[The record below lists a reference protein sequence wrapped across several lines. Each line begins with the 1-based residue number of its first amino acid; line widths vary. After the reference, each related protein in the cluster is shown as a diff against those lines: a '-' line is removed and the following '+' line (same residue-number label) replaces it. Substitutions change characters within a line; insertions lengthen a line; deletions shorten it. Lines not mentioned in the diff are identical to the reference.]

1 MGNNGWSRVTY
12 KGQTAYMYTK
22 LLTTSAATGD
32 DRMTQQMAI
41 ANGLKEW
48 EYTKDSWK
56 GVADALKAAKKLENS
71 KNTDKRKAA
80 ADALEKA
87 MASLVSMNYSAL
99 EEVIAKAKE
108 QISSHEAYDMV
119 DRLREAVTKGE
130 QLRFSG
136 DQDQVD
142 ATAEL
147 IGAMVEELAALR
159 EQNTDVL
166 GWIVIPNTKVSY
178 PLVQGEDNDY
188 YLNHTW
194 RKTRSVVG
202 AIFMEQQS
210 SADLTDFNTII
221 YGHRMNNRSMFG
233 RLLDY
238 KKQSYWQDHPR
249 FYITDDSGTHTYEIF
264 AAYEP
269 AVGSTPY
276 CIRFSNDTEKQ
287 TFINYGLEHS
297 VIETG
302 VVPEVT
308 DRIVTLSTCTGNGH
322 ATRWVVQ
329 GVERVETVEEAEEL
343 PPAEEAPLPAEEPG
357 PAGEETAEEQAE
369 TRETVE
375 HE

>member
-1 MGNNGWSRVTY
+1 MKKTEGRRVMKTPMGRRVL
-12 KGQTAYMYTK
+12 TAVLTLA
-22 LLTTSAATGD
+22 LLGSLAGMGYRQLQYREGEKVYQEAEELVQLPD
-32 DRMTQQMAI
+32 
-41 ANGLKEW
+41 
-48 EYTKDSWK
+48 
-56 GVADALKAAKKLENS
+56 LE
-71 KNTDKRKAA
+71 TI
-80 ADALEKA
+80 ET
-87 MASLVSMNYSAL
+87 VP
-99 EEVIAKAKE
+99 
-108 QISSHEAYDMV
+108 
-119 DRLREAVTKGE
+119 
-130 QLRFSG
+130 
-136 DQDQVD
+136 
-142 ATAEL
+142 
-147 IGAMVEELAALR
+147 VEEKPVEQQPAASESTAAEEPAPVYIDPYAQALADMDFVALR

-221 YGHRMNNRSMFG
+221 YGHRMNNRSMFA

-249 FYITDDSGTHTYEIF
+249 LYITDDSGTHTYEIF
-264 AAYEP
+264 AAYEA

-276 CIRFSNDTEKQ
+276 CIRFSNDTKKQ

-343 PPAEEAPLPAEEPG
+343 PPAEEAPLPAEEPA

>member
-1 MGNNGWSRVTY
+1 MMKKTEGRRVMKTPMGRRVL
-12 KGQTAYMYTK
+12 TAVLTLV
-22 LLTTSAATGD
+22 LLGSLAGMGYRQLQYREGEKVYQEAEELVQLPDLETIETVPVEEKPVEQQPAASESAAAEEPAPVYID
-32 DRMTQQMAI
+32 PYAQA
-41 ANGLKEW
+41 L
-48 EYTKDSWK
+48 
-56 GVADALKAAKKLENS
+56 ADM
-71 KNTDKRKAA
+71 DF
-80 ADALEKA
+80 
-87 MASLVSMNYSAL
+87 V
-99 EEVIAKAKE
+99 
-108 QISSHEAYDMV
+108 
-119 DRLREAVTKGE
+119 
-130 QLRFSG
+130 
-136 DQDQVD
+136 
-142 ATAEL
+142 
-147 IGAMVEELAALR
+147 ALR

-202 AIFMEQQS
+202 AIFVEQQS

-308 DRIVTLSTCTGNGH
+308 ERIVTLSTCTGNGH

>member
-1 MGNNGWSRVTY
+1 MKKTEGRRVMKTPMGRRVL
-12 KGQTAYMYTK
+12 TAVLTLV
-22 LLTTSAATGD
+22 LLGSLAGMGYRQLQYREGEKVYQEAEELVQLPDLETIETVPVEEKPVEQQPAASESAAAEEPAPVYID
-32 DRMTQQMAI
+32 PYAQA
-41 ANGLKEW
+41 L
-48 EYTKDSWK
+48 
-56 GVADALKAAKKLENS
+56 ADM
-71 KNTDKRKAA
+71 DF
-80 ADALEKA
+80 
-87 MASLVSMNYSAL
+87 V
-99 EEVIAKAKE
+99 
-108 QISSHEAYDMV
+108 
-119 DRLREAVTKGE
+119 
-130 QLRFSG
+130 
-136 DQDQVD
+136 
-142 ATAEL
+142 
-147 IGAMVEELAALR
+147 ALR

>member
-1 MGNNGWSRVTY
+1 MMKKTEGRRVMKTPMGRRVL
-12 KGQTAYMYTK
+12 TAVLTLV
-22 LLTTSAATGD
+22 LLGSLAGMGYRQLQYREGEKVYQEAEELVQLPDLETIETVPVEEKPVEQQPVASESAAAEEPAPVYID
-32 DRMTQQMAI
+32 PYAQA
-41 ANGLKEW
+41 L
-48 EYTKDSWK
+48 
-56 GVADALKAAKKLENS
+56 ADM
-71 KNTDKRKAA
+71 DF
-80 ADALEKA
+80 
-87 MASLVSMNYSAL
+87 V
-99 EEVIAKAKE
+99 
-108 QISSHEAYDMV
+108 
-119 DRLREAVTKGE
+119 
-130 QLRFSG
+130 
-136 DQDQVD
+136 
-142 ATAEL
+142 
-147 IGAMVEELAALR
+147 ALR

-202 AIFMEQQS
+202 AIFVEQQS

-308 DRIVTLSTCTGNGH
+308 DRIVTLSACTGNGH

>member
-1 MGNNGWSRVTY
+1 MKKTEGRRVMKTPMGRRVL
-12 KGQTAYMYTK
+12 TAVLTLA
-22 LLTTSAATGD
+22 LLGSLAGMGYRQLQYREGEKVYQEAEELVQLPDLETIETVPVEEKPVEQQPAASESAAAEEPAPVYID
-32 DRMTQQMAI
+32 PYAQA
-41 ANGLKEW
+41 L
-48 EYTKDSWK
+48 
-56 GVADALKAAKKLENS
+56 ADM
-71 KNTDKRKAA
+71 DF
-80 ADALEKA
+80 
-87 MASLVSMNYSAL
+87 V
-99 EEVIAKAKE
+99 
-108 QISSHEAYDMV
+108 
-119 DRLREAVTKGE
+119 
-130 QLRFSG
+130 
-136 DQDQVD
+136 
-142 ATAEL
+142 
-147 IGAMVEELAALR
+147 ALR

>member
-1 MGNNGWSRVTY
+1 MKKTEGRRVMKTPMGRRVL
-12 KGQTAYMYTK
+12 TAVLTLV
-22 LLTTSAATGD
+22 LLGSLAGMGYRQLQYREGEKVYQEAEELVQLPDLETIETVPVEEKPVEQQPAASESAAAEEPAPVYID
-32 DRMTQQMAI
+32 PYAQA
-41 ANGLKEW
+41 L
-48 EYTKDSWK
+48 
-56 GVADALKAAKKLENS
+56 ADM
-71 KNTDKRKAA
+71 DF
-80 ADALEKA
+80 
-87 MASLVSMNYSAL
+87 V
-99 EEVIAKAKE
+99 
-108 QISSHEAYDMV
+108 
-119 DRLREAVTKGE
+119 
-130 QLRFSG
+130 
-136 DQDQVD
+136 
-142 ATAEL
+142 
-147 IGAMVEELAALR
+147 ALR

-202 AIFMEQQS
+202 AIFVEQQS

-308 DRIVTLSTCTGNGH
+308 DRIVTLSACTGNGH

>member
-1 MGNNGWSRVTY
+1 MMKKTEGRRVMKTPMGRRVL
-12 KGQTAYMYTK
+12 TAVLTLA
-22 LLTTSAATGD
+22 LLGSLAGMGYRQLQYREGEKVYQEAEELVQLPD
-32 DRMTQQMAI
+32 
-41 ANGLKEW
+41 
-48 EYTKDSWK
+48 
-56 GVADALKAAKKLENS
+56 LE
-71 KNTDKRKAA
+71 TI
-80 ADALEKA
+80 ET
-87 MASLVSMNYSAL
+87 VP
-99 EEVIAKAKE
+99 
-108 QISSHEAYDMV
+108 
-119 DRLREAVTKGE
+119 
-130 QLRFSG
+130 
-136 DQDQVD
+136 
-142 ATAEL
+142 
-147 IGAMVEELAALR
+147 VEEKPVEQQPAASESTAAEEPAPVYIDPYAQALADMDFVALR

-221 YGHRMNNRSMFG
+221 YGHRMNNRSMFA

-249 FYITDDSGTHTYEIF
+249 LYITDDSGTHTYEIF
-264 AAYEP
+264 AAYEA

-276 CIRFSNDTEKQ
+276 CIRFSNDTKKQ

-343 PPAEEAPLPAEEPG
+343 PPAEEAPLPAEEPA

>member
-1 MGNNGWSRVTY
+1 MKKTEGRRVMKTPMGRRVL
-12 KGQTAYMYTK
+12 TAVLTLV
-22 LLTTSAATGD
+22 LLGSLAGMGYRQLQYREGEKVYQEAEELVQLPDLETIETVPVEEKPVEQQPAASESAAAEEPAPVYID
-32 DRMTQQMAI
+32 PYAQA
-41 ANGLKEW
+41 L
-48 EYTKDSWK
+48 
-56 GVADALKAAKKLENS
+56 ADM
-71 KNTDKRKAA
+71 DF
-80 ADALEKA
+80 
-87 MASLVSMNYSAL
+87 V
-99 EEVIAKAKE
+99 
-108 QISSHEAYDMV
+108 
-119 DRLREAVTKGE
+119 
-130 QLRFSG
+130 
-136 DQDQVD
+136 
-142 ATAEL
+142 
-147 IGAMVEELAALR
+147 ALR

-202 AIFMEQQS
+202 AIFVEQQS

-221 YGHRMNNRSMFG
+221 YGHRMNNRSMFA

-249 FYITDDSGTHTYEIF
+249 LYITDDSGTHTYEIF
-264 AAYEP
+264 AAYEA

-276 CIRFSNDTEKQ
+276 CIRFSNDTKKQ

-343 PPAEEAPLPAEEPG
+343 PPAEEAPLPAEEPA

>member
-1 MGNNGWSRVTY
+1 MKKTEGRRVMKTPMGRRVL
-12 KGQTAYMYTK
+12 TAVLTLV
-22 LLTTSAATGD
+22 LLGSLAGMGYRQLQYREGEKVYQEAEELVQLPDLETIETVPVEEKPVEQQPAASESAAAEEPAPVYID
-32 DRMTQQMAI
+32 PYAQA
-41 ANGLKEW
+41 L
-48 EYTKDSWK
+48 
-56 GVADALKAAKKLENS
+56 ADM
-71 KNTDKRKAA
+71 DF
-80 ADALEKA
+80 
-87 MASLVSMNYSAL
+87 V
-99 EEVIAKAKE
+99 
-108 QISSHEAYDMV
+108 
-119 DRLREAVTKGE
+119 
-130 QLRFSG
+130 
-136 DQDQVD
+136 
-142 ATAEL
+142 
-147 IGAMVEELAALR
+147 ALR

-308 DRIVTLSTCTGNGH
+308 DRIVTLSACTGNGH

>member
-1 MGNNGWSRVTY
+1 MKKTEGRRVMKTPMGRRVL
-12 KGQTAYMYTK
+12 TAVLTLV
-22 LLTTSAATGD
+22 LLGSLAGMGYRQLQYREGEKVYQEAEELVQLPDLETIETVPVEEKPVEQQPAASESAAAEEPAPVYID
-32 DRMTQQMAI
+32 PYAQA
-41 ANGLKEW
+41 L
-48 EYTKDSWK
+48 
-56 GVADALKAAKKLENS
+56 ADM
-71 KNTDKRKAA
+71 DF
-80 ADALEKA
+80 
-87 MASLVSMNYSAL
+87 V
-99 EEVIAKAKE
+99 
-108 QISSHEAYDMV
+108 
-119 DRLREAVTKGE
+119 
-130 QLRFSG
+130 
-136 DQDQVD
+136 
-142 ATAEL
+142 
-147 IGAMVEELAALR
+147 ALR

-166 GWIVIPNTKVSY
+166 GWILIPNTKISY

-194 RKTRSVVG
+194 RKSRSVVG

-210 SADLTDFNTII
+210 SPDLMDFNTII

-238 KKQSYWQDHPR
+238 KKESYWQAHPR